1 MRNFASTGIT
11 KEVEES
17 ARWRE
22 DKDAGCPDEL
32 VQAILS
38 ARRRAKR

>member
-1 MRNFASTGIT
+1 LPVKPAALQVTPT
-11 KEVEES
+11 
-17 ARWRE
+17 AL
-22 DKDAGCPDEL
+22 DAVGEAKVPDEL